1 MDPDFA
7 QRRRVF
13 VAIAVTAVAV
23 PGAFLLSR
31 DSGEAEAPPLTLVG
45 TVAPPGATA
54 PAPTTP
60 VPTPGATNGGDVGD
74 IVRGTTPTGYLDGTV
89 PPEVD
94 DPPTIA
100 IPRPRHAL
108 TGEATFSGEIG
119 NVEQCHIWG
128 APIGVTATLVN
139 LDNSRSVRCEVVPF
153 RNEPPSLVVLHA
165 DAFSLIADITEA
177 PVPVEISW

>member
-31 DSGEAEAPPLTLVG
+31 GDGEAGAPPVTLVG
-45 TVAPPGATA
+45 TVAPPGATVPPTA
-54 PAPTTP
+54 PIATP
-60 VPTPGATNGGDVGD
+60 AATNGGDVED
-74 IVRGTTPTGYLDGTV
+74 IVLGTTPTGYLDGTV

-100 IPRPRHAL
+100 IPRPRNAR
-108 TGEATFSGEIG
+108 TGEATFSDEIG

-139 LDNSRSVRCEVVPF
+139 LDNSRSVKCEVVPF
-153 RNEPPSLVVLHA
+153 PNAPPDLVVLHA